1 MIRKTPVSH
10 PSTDSKRFEGVL
22 YKSVIMGIKSNQV
35 LPPMQCFVYR
45 SLKKNGLYIYLS
57 QQDDFEK
64 IPDAVKNKI
73 GELEFALEF
82 ELHEDR
88 KLAKEDAS
96 TVIENIKNNGF
107 HIQMPKDIEGLL
119 AEISA
124 GLK

>member
-1 MIRKTPVSH
+1 
-10 PSTDSKRFEGVL
+10 
-22 YKSVIMGIKSNQV
+22 
-35 LPPMQCFVYR
+35 MQCFVYR